1 MKNHILIVEDD
12 EAIREGV
19 RILLEGEGYTV
30 QEAEDGFQCLKK
42 LSAETDLII
51 LDIMMPGISG
61 IQICEEIR
69 KRSVVPILFLTAKLS
84 EEDKITGFTAGAD
97 DYLVKP
103 FSSAELLARINALLR
118 RHQVYDT
125 EFNRDSQKEEW
136 IERHGIV
143 ISSLYNDVYMGEKE
157 LCLTDI
163 EYRMLLLLMKYP
175 GKIFSIQNLYESVWQ
190 EPFYKASANTIM
202 VHIRKLRSK
211 IEEDPQNP
219 KIIRTVWGKGYTFG

>member
-1 MKNHILIVEDD
+1 MNHILIIEDD
-12 EAIREGV
+12 PDIRESL
-19 RILLEGEGYTV
+19 RILLESENFFDNRSKKTV
-30 QEAEDGFQCLKK
+30 Q
-42 LSAETDLII
+42 TDLINFSAEINLVI

-61 IQICEEIR
+61 IQTCEEIR

-175 GKIFSIQNLYESVWQ
+175 GKIFSIQNLYEKCMAGTN
-190 EPFYKASANTIM
+190 F
-202 VHIRKLRSK
+202 IRHR
-211 IEEDPQNP
+211 P
-219 KIIRTVWGKGYTFG
+219 IRLWYISEN

>member
-1 MKNHILIVEDD
+1 
-12 EAIREGV
+12 
-19 RILLEGEGYTV
+19 
-30 QEAEDGFQCLKK
+30 
-42 LSAETDLII
+42 
-51 LDIMMPGISG
+51 MPGISG
-61 IQICEEIR
+61 IQTCEEIR

-84 EEDKITGFTAGAD
+84 EEDKITGLTAGAD

-103 FSSAELLARINALLR
+103 FSAAELLARIHALLR

-125 EFNRDSQKEEW
+125 EFHRDSQKEEW

-143 ISSLYNDVYMGEKE
+143 ISSVYNDVYMGEKE

-163 EYRMLLLLMKYP
+163 EYRILLLLMKYP

>member
-1 MKNHILIVEDD
+1 MGHSIYLADD
-12 EAIREGV
+12 EKSIRE
-19 RILLEGEGYTV
+19 LLHSFLASDGYTV
-30 QEAEDGFQCLKK
+30 RSFESGDALLEAFRQEPAELV
-42 LSAETDLII
+42 I

-61 IQICEEIR
+61 IQTCEEIR
-69 KRSVVPILFLTAKLS
+69 KKSVVPILFLTAKLS
-84 EEDKITGFTAGAD
+84 EEDKITGFSAGAD

-103 FSSAELLARINALLR
+103 FSAAELLARINALLR

-163 EYRMLLLLMKYP
+163 ECCYC
-175 GKIFSIQNLYESVWQ
+175 
-190 EPFYKASANTIM
+190 
-202 VHIRKLRSK
+202 
-211 IEEDPQNP
+211 
-219 KIIRTVWGKGYTFG
+219 

>member
-1 MKNHILIVEDD
+1 MNHILIIEDD
-12 EAIREGV
+12 PDIRESL
-19 RILLEGEGYTV
+19 RILLESENFLIT
-30 QEAEDGFQCLKK
+30 EAKNGSDGLNKFSVEINLV
-42 LSAETDLII
+42 I

-103 FSSAELLARINALLR
+103 FSSAELLSRINALLR

>member
-1 MKNHILIVEDD
+1 M
-12 EAIREGV
+12 
-19 RILLEGEGYTV
+19 
-30 QEAEDGFQCLKK
+30 
-42 LSAETDLII
+42 
-51 LDIMMPGISG
+51 
-61 IQICEEIR
+61 
-69 KRSVVPILFLTAKLS
+69 
-84 EEDKITGFTAGAD
+84 
-97 DYLVKP
+97 VKP
-103 FSSAELLARINALLR
+103 FSAAELLARIHALLR

-125 EFNRDSQKEEW
+125 EFHRDSQKGEW

-143 ISSLYNDVYMGEKE
+143 ISSVYNDVYMGEKE

-163 EYRMLLLLMKYP
+163 EYRILLLLMKYP

>member
-1 MKNHILIVEDD
+1 M
-12 EAIREGV
+12 
-19 RILLEGEGYTV
+19 
-30 QEAEDGFQCLKK
+30 
-42 LSAETDLII
+42 
-51 LDIMMPGISG
+51 
-61 IQICEEIR
+61 
-69 KRSVVPILFLTAKLS
+69 
-84 EEDKITGFTAGAD
+84 
-97 DYLVKP
+97 VKP

-175 GKIFSIQNLYESVWQ
+175 GKIFSIQIYMKVYGRNH
-190 EPFYKASANTIM
+190 F
-202 VHIRKLRSK
+202 IRHR
-211 IEEDPQNP
+211 P
-219 KIIRTVWGKGYTFG
+219 IRLWYISEN